1 MNNFTILG
9 LRDCLTVNVEHL
21 QQLKFNQFLFLHL
34 ITVFKVQS
42 ISLTFALSTA
52 TVVST

>member
-9 LRDCLTVNVEHL
+9 FRDHLTLNVEHL
-21 QQLKFNQFLFLHL
+21 QQVKFNQFFFLHL
-34 ITVFKVQS
+34 ITIFKVQS

>member
-9 LRDCLTVNVEHL
+9 LRDHLTVNVEHL
-21 QQLKFNQFLFLHL
+21 QQLKFNQFLFLPL
-34 ITVFKVQS
+34 ITIFRVQS
-42 ISLTFALSTA
+42 ISFTFVLSTV